1 MTSFFNAEDRLTAE
15 DSPSLARR
23 RVRLAL
29 RELREAANL
38 TQAQVAEAT
47 DFSMS
52 KVIRIESGE
61 VTIAPNDLR
70 ALLPVL
76 GVSAPERIE
85 AMVNDAK
92 IARSRPRNQW
102 WSESR
107 FKDHVPEALRR
118 FVQFERTAVT
128 LKLFGNY
135 LVPGPLQTESFARAV
150 LHRWQDNGRFSLTAE
165 DVEMRLEAR
174 MRRREAL
181 LGRTDAPEIHVLLD
195 ESTVLRLNGSAKIL
209 ADQLTDTLSLVK
221 AGKIIL
227 RVIPFDSLE
236 APLPTI
242 GTFDLLYLNASR
254 SDEDAVIYYERD
266 VHDGVIE
273 DAAEIAYYRQTFEK
287 MWESSL
293 DEQATIALVQSRLPK
308 PGAGKLS
315 REKT

>member
-1 MTSFFNAEDRLTAE
+1 LTAE

-29 RELREAANL
+29 RELREAAGL

-47 DFSMS
+47 DFSLS
-52 KVIRIESGE
+52 KVIRIENGD

-70 ALLPVL
+70 ALLPL
-76 GVSAPERIE
+76 FGVTAVERVE
-85 AMVNDAK
+85 TMVADAK
-92 IARSRPRNQW
+92 TARSRPRNQW
-102 WSESR
+102 WSEAR
-107 FKDHVPEALRR
+107 FKDHIPEALRS

-150 LHRWQDNGRFSLTAE
+150 LQRWQDKGRFSLSAT

-174 MRRREAL
+174 MRRRAAL
-181 LGRTDAPEIHVLLD
+181 LGRADGPEIHVLMD

-209 ADQLTDTLSLVK
+209 ADQLADTLSLAN
-221 AGKIIL
+221 AGKIVL
-227 RVIPFDSLE
+227 RIIPFDSLE

-242 GTFDLLYLNASR
+242 GTFDLLYLDSSR

-266 VHDGVIE
+266 VHDGIIE
-273 DAAEIAYYRQTFEK
+273 DPAEAAYYRQTFEK

-293 DEQATIALVQSRLPK
+293 DEQATIELIQSRLAQL
-308 PGAGKLS
+308 GAGKMN
-315 REKT
+315 KDNP